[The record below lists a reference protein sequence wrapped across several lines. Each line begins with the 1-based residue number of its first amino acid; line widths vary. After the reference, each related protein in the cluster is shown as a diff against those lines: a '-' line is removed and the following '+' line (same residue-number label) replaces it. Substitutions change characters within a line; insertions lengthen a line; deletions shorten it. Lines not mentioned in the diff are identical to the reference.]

1 MSGGVTRLLKAEV
14 SLKGQEVNPLEKQQ
28 KEGGRGW
35 PCTPTPIAGLGSPRK
50 SGVTS
55 GDIGVWR
62 PPWASSGQALGSR
75 AREDTVPDGVL

>member
-1 MSGGVTRLLKAEV
+1 MSGGVTRLLNAEV

-35 PCTPTPIAGLGSPRK
+35 PCIPSPMAGPREPRK
-50 SGVTS
+50 SGATS
-55 GDIGVWR
+55 GDMRVRR
-62 PPWASSGQALGSR
+62 PPCASSGQALGSR